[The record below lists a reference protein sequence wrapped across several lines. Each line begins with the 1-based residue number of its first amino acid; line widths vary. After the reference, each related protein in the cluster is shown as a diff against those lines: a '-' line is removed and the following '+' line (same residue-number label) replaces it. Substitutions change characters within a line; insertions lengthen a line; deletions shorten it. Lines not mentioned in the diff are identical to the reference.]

1 MRDWTKYAAE
11 LLGTFVLVFVGT
23 TAVVASGRA
32 DAPVLLIA
40 ALAFG
45 LALLAG
51 LYAFGEVSGGHFNPA
66 VSLAMFL
73 DRRMSGED
81 LIGYWVSQFL
91 GGILAALILLLA
103 TSQDDVA
110 ATATVPGPDGSG
122 TAFLLELVLTAVFI
136 LVILQASVSG
146 RFGSSA
152 LVAIPLTLAAV
163 HLAAVPF
170 SGSSVNPART
180 FGPDLIGN
188 EWEGIWLYFIGP
200 LLGAVVAWVV
210 HRTVVKERMLP
221 AEAPVAEVFEEP
233 VVPAEGPTPPDV
245 PPRP

>member
-200 LLGAVVAWVV
+200 LLGATVAWAV
-210 HRTVVKERMLP
+210 HRTVVKERALP
-221 AEAPVAEVFEEP
+221 AEAPVAEVFDEP
-233 VVPAEGPTPPDV
+233 VVRADETTPPDV